1 VIASS
6 VPTMTFAIIRDIS
19 ENDHEPIL
27 FINEESVEF
36 LSPLTQHSFR
46 SLQREAAY
54 RRGVEIEGR
63 IVAFLLA
70 FREGANYQSANYRW
84 FAERYSRFLYVDRI
98 VVDRR
103 YQRSGLGR
111 LLYADLF
118 KFAYESESER
128 ITCEFDIDPPNE
140 ASQRFHAS
148 YTFRMIGTQKLNSGK
163 IVAMQELEVAA
174 LR

>member
-1 VIASS
+1 
-6 VPTMTFAIIRDIS
+6 M
-19 ENDHEPIL
+19 
-27 FINEESVEF
+27 
-36 LSPLTQHSFR
+36 
-46 SLQREAAY
+46 
-54 RRGVEIEGR
+54 
-63 IVAFLLA
+63 
-70 FREGANYQSANYRW
+70 
-84 FAERYSRFLYVDRI
+84 
-98 VVDRR
+98 VDRR